1 MDFIRT
7 IYKQVEIKIVN
18 TLFSLFWIYNYLFV
32 LVEEKLNHYGFL
44 KKYFVTVNQLVEPNL
59 ETWNCITTMTPQFKL
74 VEQYKYGSEEEPVLK
89 EGALFIRKC
98 DTYRLSFITNG
109 ERVSPTPCATRFL
122 NIMYSHKN
130 MNEPIKVHLEPAYI
144 RNGNEVLSKT
154 FVYRMLCYQYNP
166 GDYVFDDTYELHLM
180 DDKIQKR
187 VLKSNDHIVFG
198 NGGYEVL
205 PLIKNEVLPLIKNEV
220 LPLIKNEV
228 LDEEVSN
235 VEVEIEEEDDEDLD
249 DDEEEEVDQKLN

>member
-7 IYKQVEIKIVN
+7 IYKQVEIKIIN
-18 TLFSLFWIYNYLFV
+18 TLFSLFWIYNYIFV

-44 KKYFVTVNQLVEPNL
+44 KKYFVTVNQLIEPNL

-89 EGALFIRKC
+89 EGRLFIRKC

-130 MNEPIKVHLEPAYI
+130 MNEPIKVHLDPSYI

-166 GDYVFDDTYELHLM
+166 SDYVFDDTYEVHLM
-180 DDKIQKR
+180 DDKIVKR

-198 NGGYEVL
+198 NGGYKVVNEVL
-205 PLIKNEVLPLIKNEV
+205 PDTSIKNEVLPDI
-220 LPLIKNEV
+220 
-228 LDEEVSN
+228 VS
-235 VEVEIEEEDDEDLD
+235 DEDNL
-249 DDEEEEVDQKLN
+249 E